1 MDIFLRVGVAI
12 LFVDRPDSAHN
23 VRMIPFV
30 THLVVTAGLL
40 LIVANLV
47 EGIKVEGWGPALLGA
62 LILGLANAL
71 VKPLMVFL
79 TLPLTLVTFGLFLL
93 VVNGV
98 MLQIAGALTPGIHV
112 KGCGAAILGSLVLSL
127 LNLAIA
133 LAFPPIW
140 PVM

>member
-1 MDIFLRVGVAI
+1 
-12 LFVDRPDSAHN
+12 
-23 VRMIPFV
+23 MIPFI
-30 THLVVTAGLL
+30 THLVVTAALL

-47 EGIKVEGWGPALLGA
+47 EGIKVEGWGAALLGA
-62 LILGLANAL
+62 LILGVANAV

-98 MLQIAGALTPGIHV
+98 TLQIAGALTPGIHI
-112 KGCGAAILGSLVLSL
+112 KGCGSAILGSLVLSL
-127 LNLAIA
+127 LNVAIS

-140 PVM
+140 PVI